1 MGKKSNKSKKVNK
14 SKQSKEQPFVSVCT
28 PTFNRRPFIPS
39 MIQCFNHQTYPK
51 DKIEW
56 IIVDDGDDCVEDLV
70 KDHPNVKYYRYKKKM
85 KLGKKRNL
93 MHEKSKG
100 DIIVYMDDDDY
111 YPPTRIEHAVKML
124 TASKH
129 LVAGASEIYIYFKH
143 IQQMWQFGPYGPNHA
158 TAGTFAFKRELLQ
171 ITKYNEEKSLAEEK
185 EFLKSYSIPMI
196 QLEPKQ
202 TILVFSHTQNT
213 FDKKKLLEGGPTPV
227 SKQSDKTINEFVK
240 EPEIKKW
247 FLEDIDESL
256 KAYEPGKPEKKPD
269 VLKQMIEI
277 EEERRR
283 MAEQQ
288 MSNNNGGEFVMQQPG
303 QPPQKITPQQIQEIL
318 QQQQQQI
325 QHQQQ
330 NITQLSKEL
339 EDKISE
345 LSRLN
350 IKYRTLEK
358 TLGSWKIKMPG
369 GKQKSLN
376 GEEVANIMK
385 QLQETNVKLKKAKA

>member
-1 MGKKSNKSKKVNK
+1 MGKKSNKKSKKTK
-14 SKQSKEQPFVSVCT
+14 TSKQLPLVSVCT

-51 DKIEW
+51 DRIEW
-56 IIVDDGDDCVEDLV
+56 IIVDDGDDCIEDLV
-70 KDHPNVKYYRYKKKM
+70 KDHPNVKYHRYEKKM

-143 IQQMWQFGPYGPNHA
+143 VQQMWQFGPYGPNHA

-227 SKQSDKTINEFVK
+227 SKVSDKTVDEFVK
-240 EPEIKKW
+240 EPTILKW
-247 FLEDIDESL
+247 FLEDIDKTLET
-256 KAYEPGKPEKKPD
+256 YEPGKPEKKPD

-283 MAEQQ
+283 MAEQHRGGG
-288 MSNNNGGEFVMQQPG
+288 GGEFVMQQPG

-325 QHQQQ
+325 QQQQQ
-330 NITQLSKEL
+330 NIALLSKEL
-339 EDKISE
+339 ESKTRE
-345 LSRLN
+345 LSTLN
-350 IKYRTLEK
+350 TKYKTLEK
-358 TLGSWKIKMPG
+358 TLGSWTIKLPG

-376 GEEVANIMK
+376 GEEVATIMK
-385 QLQETNVKLKKAKA
+385 QLQETNVKLKKTKT

>member
-1 MGKKSNKSKKVNK
+1 MGKKTNKAKKTNKSKK
-14 SKQSKEQPFVSVCT
+14 SKDLPLVSVCT

-39 MIQCFNHQTYPK
+39 MIKCFNHQTYPK

-56 IIVDDGDDCVEDLV
+56 IIIDDGDDSIEDLI
-70 KDHPNVKYYRYKKKM
+70 KDHPNVKYHRYEKKM

-124 TASKH
+124 TSSKH

-143 IQQMWQFGPYGPNHA
+143 VQQMWQFGPYGPNHA
-158 TAGTFAFKRELLQ
+158 TAGTFAFKKELLQ

-227 SKQSDKTINEFVK
+227 SKVSDKTLDEFVK
-240 EPEIKKW
+240 EPDILKW
-247 FLEDIDESL
+247 FLKDIDETL
-256 KAYEPGKPEKKPD
+256 EKYEPGKPEKKPD

-283 MAEQQ
+283 MAEQH
-288 MSNNNGGEFVMQQPG
+288 GGGGGDFIMQQPG
-303 QPPQKITPQQIQEIL
+303 QPPQKISPQQIQQIL
-318 QQQQQQI
+318 QQQQQQL
-325 QHQQQ
+325 QQQQQ
-330 NITQLSKEL
+330 NIMLLSKEL
-339 EDKISE
+339 ENKTNE
-345 LSRLN
+345 LSALN
-350 IKYRTLEK
+350 TKYRSLEK
-358 TLGSWKIKMPG
+358 TLGSWKIKLPN
-369 GKQKSLN
+369 GKQKTLN

-385 QLQETNVKLKKAKA
+385 QLQETNTKLKRSNS

>member
-1 MGKKSNKSKKVNK
+1 MGKKNNKSKKIKK
-14 SKQSKEQPFVSVCT
+14 SKVEPFVSVCT

-39 MIQCFNHQTYPK
+39 MIKCFNHQTYPK

-56 IIVDDGDDCVEDLV
+56 IIIDDGDDSIEDLV
-70 KDHPNVKYYRYKKKM
+70 KNHPNVKYYRYEKKM

-93 MHEKSKG
+93 MHQKSKG

-158 TAGTFAFKRELLQ
+158 TAGTFAFKKELLQ

-202 TILVFSHTQNT
+202 TILVFSHSQNT

-227 SKQSDKTINEFVK
+227 SKISDKTVNEFVK

-256 KAYEPGKPEKKPD
+256 ETYDPGKPEKKPD

-288 MSNNNGGEFVMQQPG
+288 RGGGGGEFVMQQPG
-303 QPPQKITPQQIQEIL
+303 QPPQKISPQQIQEIL
-318 QQQQQQI
+318 QQQQQQL
-325 QHQQQ
+325 QQQQQ
-330 NITQLSKEL
+330 NIVLLSKEL
-339 EDKISE
+339 ESKTNE
-345 LSRLN
+345 LSTLN
-350 IKYRTLEK
+350 TKYKALEK
-358 TLGSWKIKMPG
+358 TLGSWKIKLPG
-369 GKQKSLN
+369 GKQKSLT
-376 GEEVANIMK
+376 GEDVANIMK
-385 QLQETNVKLKKAKA
+385 QLQETNIKLKKLKHD

>member
-1 MGKKSNKSKKVNK
+1 MGKKSNKAKKANK
-14 SKQSKEQPFVSVCT
+14 SKKSKDLPLVSVCT

-39 MIQCFNHQTYPK
+39 MIKCFNHQTYPK

-56 IIVDDGDDCVEDLV
+56 IIIDDGDDCIEDLI
-70 KDHPNVKYYRYKKKM
+70 KDHPNIKYHRYEKKM

-124 TASKH
+124 TSSKH

-143 IQQMWQFGPYGPNHA
+143 VQQMWQFGPYGPNHA
-158 TAGTFAFKRELLQ
+158 TAGTFAFKKELLQ

-227 SKQSDKTINEFVK
+227 SKVSDKTVDEFVK
-240 EPEIKKW
+240 EPAILKW
-247 FLEDIDESL
+247 FLEDIDDSL
-256 KAYEPGKPEKKPD
+256 ENYEPGKPEKKPD

-283 MAEQQ
+283 MAEQHR
-288 MSNNNGGEFVMQQPG
+288 GGGGDFIMQQPG
-303 QPPQKITPQQIQEIL
+303 QPPQKISPQQIQEIL
-318 QQQQQQI
+318 QQQQQQL
-325 QHQQQ
+325 QQQQQ
-330 NITQLSKEL
+330 NIMLLSKEL
-339 EDKISE
+339 ENKTNE
-345 LSRLN
+345 LSALN
-350 IKYRTLEK
+350 TKYRSLEK
-358 TLGSWKIKMPG
+358 ALGSWKIKLPN
-369 GKQKSLN
+369 GKQKTLN

-385 QLQETNVKLKKAKA
+385 QLQETNTKLKRSNS

>member
-1 MGKKSNKSKKVNK
+1 MGKKSKKNKKSK
-14 SKQSKEQPFVSVCT
+14 ELPFVSVCT

-51 DKIEW
+51 NKIEW
-56 IIVDDGDDCVEDLV
+56 IIIDDGDDSIEDLV
-70 KDHPNVKYYRYKKKM
+70 KDHPNVKYHRYEKKM

-124 TASKH
+124 TGSKH

-158 TAGTFAFKRELLQ
+158 TAGTFAFKKELLQ

-227 SKQSDKTINEFVK
+227 SKLSDKTVNEFVK
-240 EPEIKKW
+240 EKEIKKW
-247 FLEDIDESL
+247 FLEDIDKSL
-256 KAYEPGKPEKKPD
+256 ETYEPGKPEKKPD

-283 MAEQQ
+283 MVEQQ
-288 MSNNNGGEFVMQQPG
+288 SNNGGGEFIMQQPG
-303 QPPQKITPQQIQEIL
+303 QPPQKISPQQIQEIL

-325 QHQQQ
+325 QAQQK
-330 NITQLSKEL
+330 NIALLSNEL
-339 EDKISE
+339 ESKTRE
-345 LSRLN
+345 LSTLN
-350 IKYRTLEK
+350 SKYKTLEK
-358 TLGSWKIKMPG
+358 TVGSWKVKLPG

-376 GEEVANIMK
+376 GEEIANIMK
-385 QLQETNVKLKKAKA
+385 QLQETNVKLKKGKS